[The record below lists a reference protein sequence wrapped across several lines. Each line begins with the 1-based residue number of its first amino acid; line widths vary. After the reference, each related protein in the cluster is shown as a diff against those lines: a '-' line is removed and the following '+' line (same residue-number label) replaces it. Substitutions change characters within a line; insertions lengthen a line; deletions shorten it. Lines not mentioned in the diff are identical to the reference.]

1 LQEYID
7 LLLLVSCISE
17 ETHMLEKLAK
27 ARYFSRVTG
36 AVTRLISERGESNAV
51 SMADDV
57 INNYCKLT
65 KDQHAKFFTFL
76 FEKLNPDP
84 VAVMSAA
91 QNFSAEGNARNYIKL
106 QRVVEP
112 PRQELFRRLNR
123 ATNGTAALVG
133 MRRDLL
139 QVLDKQPELTAV
151 DFDLRHLLSSWF
163 NPGFLKMHRVDW
175 KSPAEILEKLIQ
187 HEAVHAIDGWDD
199 LRRRL
204 QPDRRCF
211 AFFHPQLPSEP
222 LIFVEVALL
231 SEIPAVIMPLVDKK
245 AETVHQT
252 SNYKVAAFYSISN
265 CEPGLRGVSMG
276 NFLIKRVAEQLHA
289 EFPSLKTFITLSPIP
304 GFIDWV
310 AAGAD
315 VGGEKFSVQ
324 LKPAIRTAREQA
336 LETLGLAKRS
346 WTERLN
352 SGWHPDN
359 ATAKEKSALLCLAS
373 IYLGLGSAGRNG
385 NPVAKFHLGNGA
397 RLHQI
402 NWSADLSRKGL
413 RESGALMVNYLYDLS
428 SVEENHERFTQGEI
442 DYSRAV
448 GRLMVP

>member
-1 LQEYID
+1 
-7 LLLLVSCISE
+7 
-17 ETHMLEKLAK
+17 MLEKLAK

-57 INNYCKLT
+57 INNYYKLT

-76 FEKLNPDP
+76 FQKLNPDP

-139 QVLDKQPELTAV
+139 LVLDKQPELTAV

-211 AFFHPQLPSEP
+211 AFFHPQLPNEP

-231 SEIPAVIMPLVDKK
+231 SEIPAVITPLVDKK

-276 NFLIKRVAEQLHA
+276 NFLIKRVAEQLHE
-289 EFPSLKTFITLSPIP
+289 EFPSLKTFVTLSPIP

-310 AAGAD
+310 ASGAD
-315 VGGEKFSVQ
+315 IGGDNFSVQ
-324 LKPAIRTAREQA
+324 LKPAIRSAREQS

-346 WTERLN
+346 WTERL
-352 SGWHPDN
+352 SAGWHPDD
-359 ATAKEKSALLCLAS
+359 ASEKEKSALLCLAS

-397 RLHQI
+397 KLHQI
-402 NWSADLSRKGL
+402 NWAADLSRKGL

-428 SVEENHERFTQGEI
+428 SVEENHERFTHGEI

>member
-1 LQEYID
+1 
-7 LLLLVSCISE
+7 
-17 ETHMLEKLAK
+17 MLEKLAK
-27 ARYFSRVTG
+27 ARYFSRLTG
-36 AVTRLISERGESNAV
+36 AVNRLISERGESNAV
-51 SMADDV
+51 SMADEV
-57 INNYCKLT
+57 IHNYRKLS

-76 FEKLNPDP
+76 FQKLNPDP
-84 VAVMSAA
+84 AAVMAAA

-106 QRVVEP
+106 QRVTEP

-123 ATNGTAALVG
+123 ATNGTSALVA

-139 QVLDKQPELTAV
+139 QLLEKQPELTAV

-211 AFFHPQLPSEP
+211 AFFHPQLPNEP

-231 SEIPAVIMPLVDKK
+231 PDIPAVITPLVDKK
-245 AETVHQT
+245 AETVDQI
-252 SNYKVAAFYSISN
+252 SSYKVAAFYSISN

-276 NFLIKRVAEQLHA
+276 NFLIKRVAEQLHE
-289 EFPSLKTFITLSPIP
+289 EFPGLKTFVTLSPIP
-304 GFIDWV
+304 GFVDWV

-315 VGGEKFSVQ
+315 IGGEKSTVQ
-324 LKPAIRTAREQA
+324 LKPTIRTAREQA
-336 LETLGLAKRS
+336 LETIGLAKRS
-346 WTERLN
+346 WSERLS

-359 ATAKEKSALLCLAS
+359 ATEKEKAALLCLAS

-397 RLHQI
+397 KLHQI
-402 NWSADLSRKGL
+402 NWAADLSKKGL
-413 RESGALMVNYLYDLS
+413 RQSAALMVNYLYDLS
-428 SVEENHERFTQGEI
+428 AVEENHERFTLGEI

>member
-1 LQEYID
+1 
-7 LLLLVSCISE
+7 
-17 ETHMLEKLAK
+17 MLEKLAK

-36 AVTRLISERGESNAV
+36 AVNRLISERGESNAL
-51 SMADDV
+51 SMANDV
-57 INNYCKLT
+57 IHNYRKLS
-65 KDQHAKFFTFL
+65 KDQHSKFFNFL
-76 FEKLNPDP
+76 FEKLNPDASE
-84 VAVMSAA
+84 VVTAA
-91 QNFSAEGNARNYIKL
+91 QNFSAEASARNYIKL
-106 QRVVEP
+106 QRVTEP

-139 QVLDKQPELTAV
+139 QVLEKQPELTAV

-175 KSPAEILEKLIQ
+175 KSPAEVLEKLIQ

-211 AFFHPQLPSEP
+211 AFFHPQLPNEP

-231 SEIPAVIMPLVDKK
+231 PEIPAVITPLVDKK

-252 SNYKVAAFYSISN
+252 SQYKVAAFYSISN

-276 NFLIKRVAEQLHA
+276 NFLIKRVAEQLHE
-289 EFPSLKTFITLSPIP
+289 EFPGIKTFVTLSPIP

-315 VGGEKFSVQ
+315 IGGEKTGTQ
-324 LKPAIRTAREQA
+324 LKPAIRSAREQSIEA
-336 LETLGLAKRS
+336 LGLANRS
-346 WTERLN
+346 WPERL
-352 SGWHPDN
+352 SAGWHPDN
-359 ATAKEKSALLCLAS
+359 ATEKERAALLCLAS

-397 RLHQI
+397 KLHQI
-402 NWSADLSRKGL
+402 NWAGDLSRKGL
-413 RESGALMVNYLYDLS
+413 RQSAALMVNYLYDLS
-428 SVEENHERFTQGEI
+428 SVEENHERFTHGEI

-448 GRLMVP
+448 GRLMQV

>member
-1 LQEYID
+1 
-7 LLLLVSCISE
+7 
-17 ETHMLEKLAK
+17 MLEKLAK

-36 AVTRLISERGESNAV
+36 AVNRLISERGESNAL

-57 INNYCKLT
+57 FNNYRKLS
-65 KDQHAKFFTFL
+65 KDQHLKFFTFL
-76 FEKLNPDP
+76 FEKFNPDP
-84 VAVMSAA
+84 AAVVAAA
-91 QNFSAEGNARNYIKL
+91 QNFSSEASARNYIKL
-106 QRVVEP
+106 QRVTEP

-123 ATNGTAALVG
+123 ATKGTAGLVA

-139 QVLDKQPELTAV
+139 QLLDKQPELTAV

-175 KSPAEILEKLIQ
+175 KSPAEVLEKLIQ

-211 AFFHPQLPSEP
+211 AFFHPQLPNEP

-231 SEIPAVIMPLVDKK
+231 PEVPAVIAPLVDKK
-245 AETVHQT
+245 AETAHQT
-252 SNYKVAAFYSISN
+252 SQYKVAAFYSISN

-289 EFPSLKTFITLSPIP
+289 EFPGIKTFVTLSPIP

-310 AAGAD
+310 TAGANI
-315 VGGEKFSVQ
+315 GEEKTGAQ
-324 LKPAIRTAREQA
+324 LKPAVRLAREQS
-336 LETLGLAKRS
+336 LEILDLAKRS
-346 WTERLN
+346 WTERL
-352 SGWHPDN
+352 SAGWHPDT
-359 ATAKEKSALLCLAS
+359 ATEKEKSALLCLAS
-373 IYLGLGSAGRNG
+373 MYLALGSAGRNG

-397 RLHQI
+397 KLYQI
-402 NWSADLSRKGL
+402 NWAGDLSRKGM
-413 RESGALMVNYLYDLS
+413 RQSASLMVNYLYDLS
-428 SVEENHERFTQGEI
+428 SVEENHERFTHGEV

-448 GRLMVP
+448 GRLMQL

>member
-1 LQEYID
+1 
-7 LLLLVSCISE
+7 
-17 ETHMLEKLAK
+17 MLEKLAK

-57 INNYCKLT
+57 INNYYKLT

-76 FEKLNPDP
+76 FQKLNPDP

-133 MRRDLL
+133 IRRDLL

-211 AFFHPQLPSEP
+211 AFFHPQLPNEP

-231 SEIPAVIMPLVDKK
+231 PEIPAVITPLVDKK

-276 NFLIKRVAEQLHA
+276 NFLIKRVAEQLHE
-289 EFPSLKTFITLSPIP
+289 EFPSLKTFVTLSPIP

-315 VGGEKFSVQ
+315 MGGEKSSVQ

-346 WTERLN
+346 WTERLS

-359 ATAKEKSALLCLAS
+359 ASVKEKSALLCLAS

-442 DYSRAV
+442 NYSRAV